1 MHKGIFGLCT
11 CALVKPFGHF
21 LVGLPFYFW
30 RDMCGNNGDRANQ
43 HSQVV
48 CESNAGRYVWYGIRR
63 RLEQFR
69 MRLGLAQ
76 YLVLPRLPASTR
88 GCGCG
93 ARPGISKS
101 RWSFCLAV
109 FCFVLCAALVGV
121 LCIYAYYGGGFLCTY
136 AFVHNGGSAVFCSS
150 TREFNCSDR
159 R

>member
-1 MHKGIFGLCT
+1 MHIIEIELCI
-11 CALVKPFGHF
+11 CALIKPFGQF
-21 LVGLPFYFW
+21 ISGLPFYFW
-30 RDMCGNNGDRANQ
+30 RDVGDNNGQGAEDCGQ
-43 HSQVV
+43 GVG
-48 CESNAGRYVWYGIRR
+48 ESDNGRYVWYGIRR
-63 RLEQFR
+63 HLEQFR

-109 FCFVLCAALVGV
+109 FC
-121 LCIYAYYGGGFLCTY
+121 
-136 AFVHNGGSAVFCSS
+136 SS